1 MTRTPDSPRAKTSRS
16 PRPGLIV
23 TYVVLVFWSL
33 VCLFPLYW
41 LAVTSLKGEAAII
54 ERPFYLPFVDFMP
67 TLDAWRAVLAAEND
81 HLVRRLFN
89 SLLVAITSTGL
100 TILSGGMVV
109 YGLTRF
115 QSKAR
120 RNRPGYWIAAATCL
134 SGAFYAPAGMWQP
147 ALAITGAVL
156 VLIASRLPDRGQV
169 IPNEQMLFALLATR
183 ILPPVVVVLPLYLMA
198 QRLGALDTHFA
209 LIAAYSAANL
219 PVAVWLMMPVF
230 GTAATEQEEAAQL
243 EGGSPFGTFFTIFLP
258 MVAASLVAIGL
269 VIFVLCWNE
278 YLFAAVLTTDSAST
292 LPGWV
297 AGQMS
302 IKEAQVGGEGDEWPQ
317 LSAAILFMAVPLLA
331 FTVIVQRVLGR
342 TASRIL

>member
-1 MTRTPDSPRAKTSRS
+1 MG
-16 PRPGLIV
+16 GLL

-41 LAVTSLKGEAAII
+41 LAVTSLKGEAAIM

-67 TLDAWRAVLAAEND
+67 TLDAWQTVLAAEND

-100 TILSGGMVV
+100 TMLSGGMAV

-120 RNRPGYWIAAATCL
+120 RNRSGYWIAAATCL

-147 ALAITGAVL
+147 ALVITGAML
-156 VLIASRLPDRGQV
+156 VLIATRLATRLPDRGQV
-169 IPNEQMLFALLATR
+169 IPNEQMLFALLAIR

-219 PVAVWLMMPVF
+219 PIAVWLMMPVF

-243 EGGSPFGTFFTIFLP
+243 EGASPFAIFFTIFVP
-258 MVAASLVAIGL
+258 MVAASLAAIGL

-342 TASRIL
+342 TASRVV